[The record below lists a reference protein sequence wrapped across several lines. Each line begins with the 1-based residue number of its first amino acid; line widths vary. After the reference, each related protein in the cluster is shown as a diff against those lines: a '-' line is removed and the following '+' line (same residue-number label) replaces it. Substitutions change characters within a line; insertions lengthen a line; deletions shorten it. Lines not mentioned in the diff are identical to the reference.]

1 MTAAQIHYSGPLH
14 EQVHNVLR
22 SRIQSGEWKPLDLLP
37 GELNL
42 SRELG
47 VSVGTVRKAMDQ
59 LAREN
64 IVVRER
70 GRGTYVKDGAEWRSN
85 SVFRLAGRDGKP
97 LAPRITVV
105 DHGMTIATPREAGA
119 LRLAGRMSMATR
131 VLKLSREWKEAGRLL
146 CRETIMVEEPRFP
159 DLLRTIQPSA
169 ENLFST
175 YDEVYRA
182 KVDRLSWEI
191 GSSILRDERTGC
203 HELMSGDPTL
213 LISRVALDVRAIP
226 IEVCEQLVYLAN
238 CRVQISR

>member
-1 MTAAQIHYSGPLH
+1 MTAAQIFYSGPLH

-22 SRIQSGEWKPLDLLP
+22 SRIQSGEWKPLELLP
-37 GELNL
+37 GELLL

-70 GRGTYVKDGAEWRSN
+70 GRGTYVKHGAEWRSN
-85 SVFRLAGRDGKP
+85 SVFRLASRDGR
-97 LAPRITVV
+97 LLSPRISLV
-105 DHGMTIATPREAGA
+105 DHGMTIATPREASA
-119 LRLAGRMSMATR
+119 LKLAGRMSMVTR
-131 VLKLSREWKEAGRLL
+131 VLKLSREWRESGRVL
-146 CRETIMVEEPRFP
+146 CRETIIVEEPRFP
-159 DLLRTIQPSA
+159 DLLRKIQASA

-175 YDEVYRA
+175 YDEVYRV

-191 GSSILRDERTGC
+191 GSSILRDAQTSG
-203 HELMSGDPTL
+203 HDFMSGDPTL
-213 LISRVALDVRAIP
+213 LISRIALDSRAVP